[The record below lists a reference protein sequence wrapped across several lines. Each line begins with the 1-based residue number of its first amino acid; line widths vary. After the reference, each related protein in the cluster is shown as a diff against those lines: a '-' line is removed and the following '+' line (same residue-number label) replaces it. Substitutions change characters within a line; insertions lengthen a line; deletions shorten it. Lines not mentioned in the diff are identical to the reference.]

1 MDAPIPESRRVVFE
15 RGEIVFDITEAAADQ
30 IRKAAEQGG
39 TVGMV
44 LRLAAH
50 MKEDGSIDY
59 LMGFD
64 EATEA
69 DIKSLVKGVEI
80 VMAPESVPLLDEAV
94 MDFVELKK
102 GDFRFIFSN
111 PLDANYSPPTEK

>member
-1 MDAPIPESRRVVFE
+1 M
-15 RGEIVFDITEAAADQ
+15 FDITEAAANQ
-30 IRKAAEQGG
+30 IRAAAAQGG
-39 TVGMV
+39 TVGMM
-44 LRLAAH
+44 LRLAAR

-64 EATEA
+64 EASEE
-69 DIKSLVKGVEI
+69 DIKIVVKGVEM
-80 VMAPESVPLLDEAV
+80 VMLPETVPLLDEAV

-111 PLDANYSPPTEK
+111 PLDANYSPPSEA